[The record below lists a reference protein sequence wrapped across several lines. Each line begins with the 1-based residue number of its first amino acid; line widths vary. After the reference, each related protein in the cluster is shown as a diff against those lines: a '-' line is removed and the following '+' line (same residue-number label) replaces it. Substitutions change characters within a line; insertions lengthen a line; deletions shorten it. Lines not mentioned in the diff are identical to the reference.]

1 MRAHFLQP
9 TPRFGRVNHRLPI
22 GHQQRSPYYWWWAYL
37 RRNADYLAC
46 CGLGGMGELA
56 GRYADFGD
64 VREDDFHAWWTKEQ
78 RGVKLF
84 AEVPLELHLSELTSV
99 DEWQPQW
106 TQDQVMV
113 LAIPLR
119 VSKRRLK
126 GQFAKMLERR
136 HPGKQGRPAIAQQAS
151 TARYTLA
158 RNYTIP
164 NLQTMLAV
172 YDLWNDNQQRSGKD
186 KLKLWEIGI
195 ELRLNKDAAKDA
207 QSQFSE
213 ERLEGRNV
221 LAATVSR
228 YVKQAK
234 AIIANTAK
242 GQFPLS

>member
-9 TPRFGRVNHRLPI
+9 TPRFGRVNNRLPI

-37 RRNADYLAC
+37 RRNEDYLTC
-46 CGLGGMGELA
+46 CEQGGVGKLA
-56 GRYADFGD
+56 DLYRDFGD
-64 VREDDFHAWWTKEQ
+64 VREENFHAWWTGDQ
-78 RGVKLF
+78 RGVRLF
-84 AEVPLELHLSELTSV
+84 AEKPLELHLMELTSKTEW
-99 DEWQPQW
+99 DEEWNSE
-106 TQDQVMV
+106 QVLV

-136 HPGKQGRPAIAQQAS
+136 HMGKQGRPAIAKQAS
-151 TARYTLA
+151 TARYKLA

-172 YDLWNDNQQRSGKD
+172 YDLWKDNQQRNGKD
-186 KLKLWEIGI
+186 KLKLWEIGMA
-195 ELRLNKDAAKDA
+195 LKLNKDAIKDA

-213 ERLEGRNV
+213 NRLLGRNV

-228 YVKQAK
+228 YVKQAT